1 MKKTNRE
8 KIIKEWLI
16 EDTKEMLVRAR
27 KDLTYEEIVLLLSD
41 SLEDVFLDIVDHKEI
56 DIDKLPKRR
65 KIKREKIT
73 TEFFDNKCNKK
84 SSQSSYIKDK

>member
-8 KIIKEWLI
+8 VLIKEWLL
-16 EDTKEMLVRAR
+16 EDAKEILKRCK

-41 SLEDVFLDIVDHKEI
+41 SLGDVFLDIVDGKEI

-73 TEFFDNKCNKK
+73 QNEL
-84 SSQSSYIKDK
+84 